1 MGVFRFLTLALVAV
15 TVAVAAPAAS
25 KEPEEG
31 VKIKNIG
38 IVGKAVRWLQSPETM
53 EQIGEKQYAQ
63 MRSQASQKGAL
74 LPPDHPQSQRLR
86 KIFEDLLP
94 HSYKFNERAR
104 DWKWE
109 VSVFNS
115 PQVNAFCMPGGKI
128 AFFTGILQKIQLTD
142 DEAAM
147 VMGHEIAHALREH
160 SRARAAKEKLT
171 QFGTIAIS
179 VLVGGNAGEI
189 ARMGGGLLG
198 LRFSRGDETEAD
210 LIGMELAA
218 RAGYDPSSGIKL
230 WEKMSAANKG
240 APMEFMS
247 THPSGTTRIST
258 IKANLKDVMP
268 LYERAKAKK
277 GLN

>member
-1 MGVFRFLTLALVAV
+1 MRVRSFWTVAV
-15 TVAVAAPAAS
+15 VAAMVAVAAPAAS

-31 VKIKNIG
+31 VKIGKIG
-38 IVGKAVRWLQSPETM
+38 MIGSAVRWLQSPEAM
-53 EQIGEKQYAQ
+53 EQIGEQQYAQ
-63 MRSQASQKGAL
+63 MTRQAAQKGAL
-74 LPPDHPQSQRLR
+74 LPPDHPQSGRLR
-86 KIFEDLLP
+86 KIFQDLLP

-104 DWKWE
+104 NWKWD
-109 VSVFNS
+109 VNVFNS

-160 SRARAAKEKLT
+160 SRARAAKQKLT
-171 QFGTIAIS
+171 NFGTIAVS
-179 VLVGGNAGEI
+179 VLVGGNAGEL
-189 ARMGGGLLG
+189 ARVGGGLLG
-198 LRFSRGDETEAD
+198 LRFSRNDETEAD

-218 RAGYDPSSGIKL
+218 RAGYDPASGIKL

-258 IKANLKDVMP
+258 IKANLKDVIP
-268 LYERAKAKK
+268 LYERAKANKK
-277 GLN
+277 S

>member
-1 MGVFRFLTLALVAV
+1 MRVRSVWSLAFVAI
-15 TVAVAAPAAS
+15 TIAVAAPAAS

-31 VKIKNIG
+31 VKIKNVG
-38 IVGKAVRWLQSPETM
+38 IVGKAVRWLQSPEAM
-53 EQIGEKQYAQ
+53 EQIGAKQYAQ
-63 MRSQASQKGAL
+63 MTQQASQKGAL
-74 LPPDHPQSQRLR
+74 LPSTHPQSVRLR
-86 KIFEDLLP
+86 KIFQDLLP
-94 HSYKFNERAR
+94 HAYKFNERSR
-104 DWKWE
+104 DWKWDLN
-109 VSVFNS
+109 VFNS

-142 DEAAM
+142 DEVAM

-160 SRARAAKEKLT
+160 SRARAAKSKLT
-171 QFGTIAIS
+171 QFGTIAVS
-179 VLVGGNAGEI
+179 VLVGGNAGEL
-189 ARMGGGLLG
+189 ARVGGGLLG
-198 LRFSRGDETEAD
+198 LRFSRSDETEAD

-218 RAGYDPSSGIKL
+218 RAGYDPSSGIHL

-277 GLN
+277 G

>member
-1 MGVFRFLTLALVAV
+1 MRLRKFISFGFIAMAL
-15 TVAVAAPAAS
+15 AVAAPAAS

-31 VKIKNIG
+31 VKISNIG
-38 IVGKAVRWLQSPETM
+38 IVGKAVRWLQSPEAM

-63 MRSQASQKGAL
+63 MKGQAEAKRAL
-74 LPPDHPQSQRLR
+74 LPADHPQTVRLR
-86 KIFEDLLP
+86 KIFQDLLP
-94 HSYKFNERAR
+94 HAYKFNDRAR
-104 DWKWE
+104 NWKWD
-109 VSVFNS
+109 VNVFNS

-142 DEAAM
+142 DEVAM

-160 SRARAAKEKLT
+160 SRARAAKQKLT
-171 QFGTIAIS
+171 QFGTIAVS

-198 LRFSRGDETEAD
+198 LKFSRSDETEAD

-218 RAGYDPSSGIKL
+218 RAGYNPTSGIHL
-230 WEKMSAANKG
+230 WEKMGAANKG
-240 APMEFMS
+240 QPMEFMS
-247 THPSGTTRIST
+247 THPSGTTRIAT

-268 LYERAKAKK
+268 LYERALKAKK
-277 GLN
+277 A

>member
-1 MGVFRFLTLALVAV
+1 MRLPSVLTMAIIGAAI
-15 TVAVAAPAAS
+15 AVAAPAAS

-31 VKIKNIG
+31 VKIGKIG
-38 IVGKAVRWLQSPETM
+38 VISSAIRWLQSPDAI
-53 EQIGEKQYAQ
+53 EQVGEKQYAQ
-63 MRSQASQKGAL
+63 MRREAFQKGAL
-74 LPPDHPQSQRLR
+74 LPPEHPQSQRLR

-104 DWKWE
+104 NWKWE

-160 SRARAAKEKLT
+160 SRARAAKQKLT
-171 QFGTIAIS
+171 NFGTIAVS
-179 VLVGGNAGEI
+179 VLVGGNAGEL
-189 ARMGGGLLG
+189 ARVGGGLLG
-198 LRFSRGDETEAD
+198 LRFSRSDETEAD

-218 RAGYDPSSGIKL
+218 RAGYDPASGIKL
-230 WEKMSAANKG
+230 WEKMSAASKG
-240 APMEFMS
+240 QPLEFMS
-247 THPSGTTRIST
+247 THPSGTTRIAT

-268 LYERAKAKK
+268 LYERAKAAKK
-277 GLN
+277 G